1 MAETKKIQIA
11 GQDVTLH
18 WFKENLEA
26 IVVAYLMALFIRC
39 FFVEVFQIPTGSMEP
54 TLSGNAVVEWDDP
67 ETGKALMKI
76 LGGDRII
83 ASKVFHAVAGIE
95 RYDVIIFRFPLNLS
109 RVFIKRVV
117 GLPGEELA
125 IFEGNLYFRPVGSS
139 GPFAIAR
146 KPLKKQRGIW
156 VPVTQHQDG
165 HPYPGDNFLERKDL
179 ATLWTLPAED
189 DRIVITE
196 SGLSVASIKP
206 DATISFPY
214 QESIQNDEDID
225 RVDDLMIETEIEP
238 SGTSGTFT
246 LRVLNRYGKFSL
258 EMTPDAGGILN
269 WEPSAGAVVSRP
281 LSGTMLTPGK
291 RQRLTLMVYDGLC
304 RAELDGAELA
314 SIEFL
319 KNATDA
325 ESLIRAGRRNT
336 ASVEFSTRGLPF
348 LMTDL
353 QFRRDIHYRP
363 KQGASNIDEGVNN
376 AVTIPPGK
384 YIVMGDNTNGSHD
397 SRGWRR
403 YEIPLKDGRTI
414 VCESLEYKLDLEKP
428 GVVTIVADEHGNA
441 HTLDKNEIG
450 GPIPLEDIGG
460 EPFRFIPRANI
471 IGTGFLVWWP
481 KTDGRGVR
489 IIR

>member
-1 MAETKKIQIA
+1 MAETKKSRIV
-11 GQDVTLH
+11 GQDMTLH
-18 WFKENLEA
+18 WSKENIEA

-54 TLSGNAVVEWDDP
+54 TLSGNAVVEWVDSK
-67 ETGKALMKI
+67 TGNVLKKI

-83 ASKVFHAVAGIE
+83 ATKFFPAVVGIE

-117 GLPGEELA
+117 GLPGEELV
-125 IFEGNLYFRPVGSS
+125 IFEGNLYFRPAGSS
-139 GPFAIAR
+139 GPFLIAR

-156 VPVTQHQDG
+156 VPVTQDQDG
-165 HPYPGDNFLERKDL
+165 HPYPGDNFLEREDL
-179 ATLWTLPAED
+179 ATLWTLPTDD

-214 QESIQNDEDID
+214 QESIMNDEDID
-225 RVDDLMIETEIEP
+225 RVHDLMIETEIEP
-238 SGTSGTFT
+238 SGSTGTFT
-246 LRVLNRYGKFSL
+246 LRVLNGYGKFSL

-269 WEPSAGAVVSRP
+269 WEPSVGAVVSRP

-325 ESLIRAGRRNT
+325 EELIRAGRRNNK
-336 ASVEFSTRGLPF
+336 ASVDFSTRGLPF

-353 QFRRDIHYRP
+353 QFKRDIHYRP
-363 KQGASNIDEGVNN
+363 KVGESNIDEGVNN
-376 AVTIPPGK
+376 AVKIPPGH
-384 YIVMGDNTNGSHD
+384 YVVMGDNTNGSHD
-397 SRGWRR
+397 SRGWRK
-403 YEIPLKDGRTI
+403 YEIPLKDGRKI
-414 VCESLEYKLDLEKP
+414 VCESLEYKLEKG
-428 GVVTIVADEHGNA
+428 GVVTIVADLHGNS
-441 HTLDKNEIG
+441 HTLNKEQIV
-450 GPIPLEDIGG
+450 GPIPREDIGG
-460 EPFRFIPRANI
+460 KPFPFIPRANI